1 MTRWLRPACVLLAFL
16 GLAAAPALGQTLYA
30 ITGQTNQLITINT
43 ATGAGTLVGVIPI
56 PGIQVGLGFRG
67 ANLYSWDETALRLR
81 QLDPATAAIISTIDI
96 GSNAF
101 GEGDVTFRA
110 DGIGFIAGV
119 SAPPRLYRFDISV
132 PSSLLVG
139 VLNPSMDG
147 LAFNA
152 AGVLFGL
159 KEGGDQ
165 LYTIDP
171 ATAATTL
178 VGNTG
183 VAVNANGNGGLAFDA
198 SGNLFAAL
206 ADGGGSPSSL
216 YRIDPA
222 TGTATLIGP
231 IGFNGVTGLSF
242 QAAALAAGVT
252 ITQSGGSTMVAEGGA
267 TDTYTVVLNTAPTGN
282 VTITLS
288 PGTQLSVAPA
298 VLTFTPATWN
308 VPQTVTVNAVDDA
321 IAEGPHSGVITHFAA
336 STDPVYNAIA
346 IPSVTVSITDNDGPS
361 AKGSGLEGSF
371 IGSAGPA
378 GPEGGFGLGGRVALG
393 KSSPVLLGPFAHADI
408 EGAQRGVMQWTVT
421 HMPHVRAADGT
432 KGSAE
437 WEWTHAAPA
446 AAIVLALILMVFRS
460 LLTLSAPSAP
470 SAPPEACGVF
480 AKTRQFFRRT
490 DPSNPEPPLPGRSLP
505 FSPRTFR
512 VAVMFSPGCRR

>member
-1 MTRWLRPACVLLAFL
+1 MSWGRRMSHTSASPPMQALRTVLRWKRACMNSKSGRAASWRRYFSPKGPARVIHQSCRERTRRPALSHRTRRQRIKGKAKVPLMTRWLRPACVLLAFL

-165 LYTIDP
+165 LYTID
-171 ATAATTL
+171 
-178 VGNTG
+178 
-183 VAVNANGNGGLAFDA
+183 
-198 SGNLFAAL
+198 
-206 ADGGGSPSSL
+206 
-216 YRIDPA
+216 
-222 TGTATLIGP
+222 
-231 IGFNGVTGLSF
+231 
-242 QAAALAAGVT
+242 
-252 ITQSGGSTMVAEGGA
+252 
-267 TDTYTVVLNTAPTGN
+267 
-282 VTITLS
+282 
-288 PGTQLSVAPA
+288 
-298 VLTFTPATWN
+298 
-308 VPQTVTVNAVDDA
+308 
-321 IAEGPHSGVITHFAA
+321 
-336 STDPVYNAIA
+336 
-346 IPSVTVSITDNDGPS
+346 
-361 AKGSGLEGSF
+361 
-371 IGSAGPA
+371 
-378 GPEGGFGLGGRVALG
+378 
-393 KSSPVLLGPFAHADI
+393 
-408 EGAQRGVMQWTVT
+408 
-421 HMPHVRAADGT
+421 
-432 KGSAE
+432 
-437 WEWTHAAPA
+437 
-446 AAIVLALILMVFRS
+446 
-460 LLTLSAPSAP
+460 
-470 SAPPEACGVF
+470 
-480 AKTRQFFRRT
+480 
-490 DPSNPEPPLPGRSLP
+490 
-505 FSPRTFR
+505 
-512 VAVMFSPGCRR
+512 